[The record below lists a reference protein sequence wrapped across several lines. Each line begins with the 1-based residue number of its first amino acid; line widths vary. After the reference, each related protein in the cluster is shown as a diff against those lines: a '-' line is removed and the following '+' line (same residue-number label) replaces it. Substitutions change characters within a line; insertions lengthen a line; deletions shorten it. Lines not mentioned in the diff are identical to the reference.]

1 MSARAETI
9 HLVDASVY
17 VFRAYFSMAPDFT
30 DVDGDPVHAVAG
42 FLTFVLNLL
51 DEAKPTHVAFAF
63 DESLTT
69 SFRNAIY
76 PAYKANRQLPPP
88 DLDKQFRYCA
98 ELVEALGLSRL
109 SDAQYEAD
117 DLIGT
122 LVHALRPLGY
132 RAVIV
137 TGDKDLAQLIG
148 PHDLVWDYAR
158 RERYGPDGVH
168 ARLGVWPPQ
177 IPDFLALTGDSV
189 DNIPG
194 VPGVG
199 AKTAAAL
206 LAHFETLDGLYAR
219 LDEVQF
225 LRGIRSAKAIAQR
238 LREHRALALLSRRL
252 TGIALDAP
260 VATAAAAHAVRAPD
274 TTRLHELMD
283 RLRTGPLTR
292 RRVADWCARRA

>member
-1 MSARAETI
+1 MSAPAATI
-9 HLVDASVY
+9 HLVDSSMY
-17 VFRAYFSMAPDFT
+17 VFRAYFSMAPDYT

-42 FLTFVLNLL
+42 FLSFVMNLL
-51 DEAKPTHVAFAF
+51 DEARPTHVAFAF

-76 PAYKANRQLPPP
+76 PEYKANRELPPP
-88 DLDKQFRYCA
+88 DLDKQFRYCG

-109 SDAQYEAD
+109 SDGQYEAD
-117 DLIGT
+117 DLIGS
-122 LVHALRPLGY
+122 LVHALRPQGY

-137 TGDKDLAQLIG
+137 SGDKDLAQLVG
-148 PHDLVWDYAR
+148 PHDQVWDYAR

-168 ARLGVWPPQ
+168 ARMGVRPEQ
-177 IPDFLALTGDSV
+177 IADFLALTGDSV

-194 VPGVG
+194 VPGIG

-206 LAHFETLDGLYAR
+206 LAHFDTLDALYAR
-219 LDEVQF
+219 LDEVEF
-225 LRGIRSAKAIAQR
+225 LRGIRGAKATAQR
-238 LREHRALALLSRRL
+238 LREHRELAALSRRL

-260 VATAAAAHAVRAPD
+260 VATAADAHAPRAPD
-274 TTRLHELMD
+274 AARLEGLMD